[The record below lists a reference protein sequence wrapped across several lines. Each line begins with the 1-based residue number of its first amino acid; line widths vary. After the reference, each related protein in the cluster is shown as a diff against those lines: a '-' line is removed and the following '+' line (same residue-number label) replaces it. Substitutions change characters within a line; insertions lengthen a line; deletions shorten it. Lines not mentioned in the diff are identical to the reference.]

1 MKPEIEIQNLRARQ
15 ERLKRLVQQLD
26 VRIDRVAE
34 AIAVTPGPQTAP
46 AAPLPPLISKLA
58 APSPLMPAPTS
69 PVAAVSGMDQ
79 PGAGA
84 SGHQET
90 ARQAKLPQLPPPVPP
105 PPAHPVAQPSPVPPS
120 GADANDTLEI
130 QFGRVWLVRIGIVV
144 LLTGLVF
151 LGNLAYQRIVP
162 MLGPGGKLA
171 AIGLAGGILCA
182 IGWKLEKS
190 RESLRNYARVLL
202 AGGCA
207 TLYYTAYAAHFV
219 SALRVIESPLA
230 GGVLLLALAGGIVG
244 FAHRKK
250 SEPLAVLA
258 VLLTYYVSSVNP
270 VGGFTLYSSLL
281 LTASAVFLLIKN
293 RWVRLSFVSLVGSYA
308 SYGWWRFFQGGTAS
322 SSLEMQLLFLTGY
335 WLTFTAGA
343 FAAVK
348 AAFQGRSRVSFLSVN
363 NGAFFLLASYEFWAF
378 DGGRFWLFSAA
389 FGLVLLAL
397 NILRDKLHPQEEEVA
412 GPMFAQGLA
421 LFTLGLVV
429 RLTGFELALALAAQS
444 LVLLSGRRRASLLQQ
459 GAAWLSALAAAA
471 VCVNDFER
479 KEAYASLTGGA
490 VALVLAFHG
499 WWAKTH
505 QKDGRD
511 EVPLALIFAGFAV
524 GLGFMSIHQAVDAP
538 TAAAWCA
545 LGAALLA
552 AAGTLLRFRELAVI
566 GQLLLPA
573 AVAVWAPTHSQAVL
587 PPWCILASGV
597 GLALWW
603 PRQKA
608 PQPPGVDGML
618 IESSALEGLA
628 AFSAAITGTA
638 WAMQTWDHPGLM
650 AISAGLAGLWIG
662 ATLFLRAR
670 MLTVAGLCF
679 MALSV
684 FRFGADFRQA
694 SWLAALCPSVMLLAL
709 AWMTRWASC
718 LGDDAVVVAKWARPY
733 FIGASLLLLFPWSLQ
748 HIPDPWLVF
757 FYAVVASGCA
767 LASLRLPQL
776 GWFAL
781 GIAFLADTQLVCRFN
796 TAPTALHLIAIL
808 LVPACCRIARNFGK
822 DPQLREAAPVLAW
835 ATTGLLALWLF
846 HANTEYE
853 WGLGATV
860 LWALLGPVVL
870 AAGFLLQDKAYRHSG
885 LVLLVLGIGNVFL
898 NDVWRLDPTS
908 RIISFIV
915 LGIVLLVM
923 GYFYNRFEEKLRRWL

>member
-1 MKPEIEIQNLRARQ
+1 MLDVKPEIEIQNLRARQ
-15 ERLKRLVQQLD
+15 DRLKRLVQQLD
-26 VRIDRVAE
+26 VRIDQVAE
-34 AIAVTPGPQTAP
+34 AIAAKSETKTE
-46 AAPLPPLISKLA
+46 
-58 APSPLMPAPTS
+58 PAPPPPVPVAPWLGSTPPPS
-69 PVAAVSGMDQ
+69 PVAAVFGIDQ

-84 SGHQET
+84 SGHQE
-90 ARQAKLPQLPPPVPP
+90 AVRQAKLPQQPPPVIPPVPP
-105 PPAHPVAQPSPVPPS
+105 SAQPAPAPAG
-120 GADANDTLEI
+120 GADSNDTLEI

-151 LGNLAYQRIVP
+151 LGNLAYQKIVP

-171 AIGLAGGILCA
+171 AIGLAGGVLCA
-182 IGWKLEKS
+182 IGLKLEKS

-219 SALRVIESPLA
+219 SALRVIESALA
-230 GGVLLLALAGGIVG
+230 GGVLLLTLAGGIVW

-258 VLLTYYVSSVNP
+258 VLLTYYVSSANP

-281 LTASAVFLLIKN
+281 LTASAVFLLLKN
-293 RWVRLSFVSLVGSYA
+293 RWMRLSFVSLVGSYA
-308 SYGWWRFFQGGTAS
+308 SYGWWRFFQGGTTS
-322 SSLEMQLLFLTGY
+322 SGLEMQLLFLSGY

-348 AAFQGRSRVSFLSVN
+348 AAFQGRSRVSFISVN
-363 NGAFFLLASYEFWAF
+363 NGAFFLLASYEFSAF
-378 DGGRFWLFSAA
+378 DGGRFWLFSAV

-397 NILRDKLHPQEEEVA
+397 NVLRDKLHPQEEEVA

-429 RLTGFELALALAAQS
+429 RLTGYELALALAAQS
-444 LVLLSGRRRASLLQQ
+444 LVLLSGRRRETPLQQ
-459 GAAWLSALAAAA
+459 GAVWLSALAAAA
-471 VCVNDFER
+471 ICLYDFER
-479 KEAYASLTGGA
+479 EQAYASLTGGA

-499 WWAKTH
+499 WWAKRR
-505 QKDGRD
+505 QNGARD
-511 EVPLALIFAGFAV
+511 QASTASLFTSFAV
-524 GLGFMSIHQAVDAP
+524 GLGFLSIYMAVEP
-538 TAAAWCA
+538 PMAAAWCA

-573 AVAVWAPTHSQAVL
+573 AVVVWAPAQDHAVL
-587 PPWCILASGV
+587 PPLSILASGV

-603 PRQKA
+603 PRQKGSQA
-608 PQPPGVDGML
+608 PGLGGAL

-628 AFSAAITGTA
+628 AFSAAITGTI
-638 WAMQTWDHPGLM
+638 WTMQTWNHPGLM

-662 ATLFLRAR
+662 AALFLRAR
-670 MLTVAGLCF
+670 LLTVAGLTF
-679 MALSV
+679 MALSI
-684 FRFGADFRQA
+684 FRFGADFLEA
-694 SWLAALCPSVMLLAL
+694 SWLAALCPSLMLLAL
-709 AWMTRWASC
+709 TWMTRWASR
-718 LGDDAVVVAKWARPY
+718 LGEDAVAIAKWARPY

-767 LASLRLPQL
+767 LGSLRLPQL

-796 TAPTALHLIAIL
+796 TQPTALHLIAIL
-808 LVPACCRIARNFGK
+808 LFPVCCRIARNFGK
-822 DPQLREAAPVLAW
+822 DPQLREAARVLAW

-846 HANTEYE
+846 HANAEYE

-870 AAGFLLQDKAYRHSG
+870 AAGFLLHDKAYRHSG

-915 LGIVLLVM
+915 LGIVLLLM